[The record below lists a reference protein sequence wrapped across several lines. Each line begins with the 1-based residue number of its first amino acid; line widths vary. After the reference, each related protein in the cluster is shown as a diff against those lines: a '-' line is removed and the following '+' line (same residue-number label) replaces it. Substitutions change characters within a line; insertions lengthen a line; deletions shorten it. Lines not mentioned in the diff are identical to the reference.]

1 MLASSWSSLGGG
13 NADNLRRCRSCL
25 LDTSRGPVESP
36 FGISD
41 EMDQLGLE
49 RSSSTLICCFIA
61 SLASLLVENKR
72 CEAVCTLF
80 GSSLRL
86 AVHAAME
93 DILADELRQFCL
105 PKQVDRNS
113 LHVQELFIPSRS
125 REVKS
130 AAGDSPPT
138 SIDDMPS
145 T

>member
-1 MLASSWSSLGGG
+1 
-13 NADNLRRCRSCL
+13 
-25 LDTSRGPVESP
+25 
-36 FGISD
+36 
-41 EMDQLGLE
+41 MDQLGLE

-80 GSSLRL
+80 ESLRL